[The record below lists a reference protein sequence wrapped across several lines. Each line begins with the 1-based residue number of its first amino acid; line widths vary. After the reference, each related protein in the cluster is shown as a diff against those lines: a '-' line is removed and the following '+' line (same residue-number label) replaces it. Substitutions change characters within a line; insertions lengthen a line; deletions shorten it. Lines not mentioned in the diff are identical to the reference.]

1 MNGQKSLGLLL
12 LLAPMLWGQAYRGN
26 SGFTNTAMR
35 NGDDNFVE
43 LQLPFPINMGG
54 RVYTSGFLS
63 NNGNISFGSVS
74 TVLDGRANFVPR
86 GIRSI
91 NFPMIAPFYAD
102 VDTTNSAAVTYG
114 ADRVDGRPAFGIN
127 WPGVGR
133 FNRKNDKLNT
143 FQVVLIDRSDTGTGN
158 FDIEFNYA
166 AIQWDIGDDTVLG
179 RAYASAGYTNG
190 LGGDNAQSFEFPGSL
205 QENAFVDDGPYA
217 LIRQSRNSGVAGRL
231 RFEVRS
237 GLVNDT
243 TLVIQPERSR
253 LECPE
258 VVVAARGS
266 GYRVPPFVTPNFSPS
281 LTENGQQRQI
291 TSFVFLPAA
300 DGTPNTYD
308 FVVKYRST
316 VPLDPAGNPFPLSQ
330 VQLTV
335 TLPGFGN
342 TPTYTAVDTKNIN
355 NCALRANCGTLPT
368 TALVGFQVT
377 GRATASGGTEP
388 YTFSAASLPPGLVF
402 SSTGVLSGAV
412 NAPGAYS
419 YSVIVRDNSA
429 PVQNASATCRMTVS
443 GQAVP
448 LTATCNSPA
457 GTTGAAY
464 AGGLAASGGSGQYTF
479 RLSSGALPAGLSL
492 NSSTGAITG
501 TPTAAGTFAFVVTVS
516 DSANAS
522 VTVNCSIVINA
533 VVVTPPSISSF
544 APIVAVVGGPQFT
557 LTVTGANYSSASR
570 FVWNT
575 FELATEFVNATT
587 LRVTVPA
594 NLLGAPGTART
605 FVRNGTSIQSAEA
618 EYEVLAALGNLSF
631 SPASL
636 GATGQDTMV
645 TMRGDGFWPNVVVNV
660 NNAAVSSR
668 RVSAAEVMF
677 TVPGAALRTP
687 GTLAVRVV
695 NGNNQ
700 AATANLPVN
709 PAISVTPSL
718 SLDRP
723 GVITDQNA
731 VTIRLAQAPGTDL
744 SGTLQIT
751 FVPNADNQPAN
762 GNTDFPRFNGSSTR
776 TIAFTIGANATEFR
790 AAIDQGSVA
799 GTATV
804 TLQNLSV
811 SGVDLISGAR
821 PTQTFTIDPAA
832 PLILPG
838 TVGINR
844 TATGITVEAIA
855 ISSVRNLT
863 GGTVTFT
870 LASGVQANGSLTIP
884 IDNLATVG
892 TTWFGSTEGRSNG
905 GAFKITIPYTLE
917 GDFTNIQS
925 VAVTI
930 TNSRGTSAAV
940 SGGRR

>member
-1 MNGQKSLGLLL
+1 MKKAI
-12 LLAPMLWGQAYRGN
+12 LLAALAANVLFAQAYRSN
-26 SGFTNTAMR
+26 SGFTSGVMR

-54 RVYTSGFLS
+54 RIYSSGFLS

-102 VDTTNSAAVTYG
+102 VDTTNSSAVTYG

-133 FNRKNDKLNT
+133 YDRKNDKLNT
-143 FQVVLIDRSDTGTGN
+143 FQVVLIDRADTGTGN

-166 AIQWDIGDDTVLG
+166 SIQWDIGDDTVLG

-205 QENAFVDDGPYA
+205 QENAFVDEGPYA

-231 RFEVRS
+231 RFEVRN

-258 VVVAARGS
+258 VVIAARGS
-266 GYRVPPFVTPNFSPS
+266 GYRVAPFVTPNFTRS
-281 LTENGQQRQI
+281 LTENGQTREI
-291 TSFVFLPAA
+291 TSFVYLPAA

-316 VPLDPAGNPFPLSQ
+316 IPLDPAGNPFPLSQ
-330 VQLTV
+330 VQLTIA
-335 TLPGFGN
+335 LPAFSN
-342 TPTYTAVDTKNIN
+342 TPTYTATDTKNVN
-355 NCALRANCGTLPT
+355 NCALRADCGTLPT
-368 TALVGFQVT
+368 TSLVGFQVT
-377 GRATASGGTEP
+377 GRASASGGTSP
-388 YTFSAASLPPGLVF
+388 YTFSAASLPPGLAF
-402 SSTGVLSGAV
+402 SNAGVLSGAV

-419 YSVIVRDNSA
+419 YTVNVRDNSA
-429 PVQNASATCRMTVS
+429 PVQNASATCRLSVT

-448 LTATCNSPA
+448 LTGTCNTPA
-457 GTTGAAY
+457 GTTGAVY
-464 AGGLAASGGSGQYTF
+464 SGSIQASGGSGQYTF
-479 RLSSGALPAGLSL
+479 RISSGALPAGLSI
-492 NSSTGAITG
+492 NSSSGVISG
-501 TPTAAGTFAFVVTVS
+501 TPSAAGTFPFVATVTDSAGATITVS
-516 DSANAS
+516 
-522 VTVNCSIVINA
+522 CSIVVNA
-533 VVVTPPSISSF
+533 VVITPPAISSF

-557 LTVTGANYSSASR
+557 LTVSGANFSSASR

-587 LRVTVPA
+587 LRATIPA
-594 NLLGAPGTART
+594 NLLGAPGTAKT
-605 FVRNGTSIQSAEA
+605 FVRNGTAVQSAEA
-618 EYEVLAALGNLSF
+618 DYEVLAALGNLSF
-631 SPASL
+631 SPGTL

-645 TMRGDGFWPNVVVNV
+645 TMRGDGFWPNIVVNV
-660 NNAAVSSR
+660 NNSAVSSR
-668 RVSAAEVMF
+668 RVSAAEVQF
-677 TVPGAALRTP
+677 TVPGTLLRVP

-695 NGNNQ
+695 NGNSQ
-700 AATANLPVN
+700 AATANLTVN
-709 PAISVTPSL
+709 PAITITPSL
-718 SLDRP
+718 TLDRP

-731 VTIRLAQAPGTDL
+731 VTIRLTQAPGVDL
-744 SGTLQIT
+744 SGSLQIT

-762 GNTDFPRFNGSSTR
+762 TNTDFPRFTGSSTR
-776 TIAFTIGANATEFR
+776 TVAFSIGASATEFR

-804 TLQNLSV
+804 TLQNLST
-811 SGVDLISGAR
+811 SGVDLITGAR
-821 PTQTFTIDPAA
+821 PTQTFTIDPAV

-844 TATGITVEAIA
+844 TSTGISVDAIV
-855 ISSVRNLT
+855 ISSVRNISS
-863 GGTVTFT
+863 GTVTFT
-870 LASGVQANGSLTIP
+870 LASGVQANGTLTIP
-884 IDNLATVG
+884 IDNIGTVG
-892 TTWFGSTEGRSNG
+892 TAWFNSADGRSNG
-905 GAFKITIPYTLE
+905 GAFRITIPYTLE
-917 GDFTNIQS
+917 GDFANIQS
-925 VAVTI
+925 VSVTI
-930 TNSRGTSAAV
+930 TNSRGASTAV